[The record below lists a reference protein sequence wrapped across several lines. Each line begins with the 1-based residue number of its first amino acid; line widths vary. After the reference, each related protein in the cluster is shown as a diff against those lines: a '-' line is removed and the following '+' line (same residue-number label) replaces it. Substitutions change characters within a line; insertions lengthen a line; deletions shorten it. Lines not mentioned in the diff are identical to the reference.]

1 MEDKR
6 RADMVVLKET
16 GGVGRG
22 KKGEK
27 RSAFWGAPKTGKKP
41 RVNAMDDIEA
51 ELDAMSATD
60 GGGGGPDD
68 SSMQG
73 DKTFDFDDDEDDE
86 LEDEVDEL
94 LEEPPSPVKPPRTS

>member
-6 RADMVVLKET
+6 RADMIILKET

-27 RSAFWGAPKTGKKP
+27 RSAFFGPNKSIKKM
-41 RVNAMDDIEA
+41 RGNVMDDIEA

-60 GGGGGPDD
+60 GGGGGGPDD

-73 DKTFDFDDDEDDE
+73 DKTFDFDDDDEDE
-86 LEDEVDEL
+86 LDEEVDEL
-94 LEEPPSPVKPPRTS
+94 LEDPPSPAKPPRA